1 LTSHVSR
8 RSLRVRVVALA
19 SAASWVALVS
29 VGGCGQT
36 VEVGFDQ
43 PLVNGGA
50 FGLGGAGGGLPLA
63 GSPSGSAGAPAGGSG
78 SEACVLTE
86 CRGAPYQCGNCED
99 DDQDG
104 VVDSLDPDCLG
115 PCDDDEGGLSTGL
128 ATSSASPCRQDC
140 YFDGNAGPGNDKCEW
155 NHGCDPLSVAPD
167 YPPSGEM
174 RCAYDPATPP
184 MGIDCE
190 LRRQT
195 QDQACRDNCLPLVPN
210 GCDCF
215 GCCELPG
222 RSGNFYF
229 VGGVQG
235 AEGCQLD
242 TLGDPERCPSCT
254 PVSGCLN
261 ECEACETCIGSQPVD
276 PLCANSRACPADSRK
291 CAPDAP
297 CDFGD
302 YCVTG
307 CCVRAPEPT

>member
-1 LTSHVSR
+1 LSSR
-8 RSLRVRVVALA
+8 RSRRALPFRASILLGVTAFVALA
-19 SAASWVALVS
+19 S

-43 PLVNGGA
+43 PLATGGS
-50 FGLGGAGGGLPLA
+50 GTSGAGGALNL
-63 GSPSGSAGAPAGGSG
+63 SGMPTGDSGAPVAAGG
-78 SEACVLTE
+78 EPACAVTE
-86 CRGAPYQCGNCED
+86 CRGDPYQCGNCED

-104 VVDSLDPDCLG
+104 LVDSRDPDCLG
-115 PCDDDEGGLSTGL
+115 PCDNDEGGLSTGL
-128 ATSSASPCRQDC
+128 GTITASPCKQDC

-155 NHGCDPLSVAPD
+155 SHACDPHSVAPD
-167 YPPSGEM
+167 YWPSGEM
-174 RCAYDPATPP
+174 RCVYEAGVPV
-184 MGIDCE
+184 MGVDCE
-190 LRRQT
+190 ALSQT
-195 QDQACRDNCLPLVPN
+195 QDQLCLDNCLPLVPN

-235 AEGCQLD
+235 ATGCQLD
-242 TLGDPERCPSCT
+242 TLGDPELCPPCT
-254 PVSGCLN
+254 QVPGCLN
-261 ECEACETCIGSQPVD
+261 ECEACEVCVGSLPVD
-276 PLCANSRACPADSRK
+276 PLCNNARACPDGSRK
-291 CAPDAP
+291 CGPDSA